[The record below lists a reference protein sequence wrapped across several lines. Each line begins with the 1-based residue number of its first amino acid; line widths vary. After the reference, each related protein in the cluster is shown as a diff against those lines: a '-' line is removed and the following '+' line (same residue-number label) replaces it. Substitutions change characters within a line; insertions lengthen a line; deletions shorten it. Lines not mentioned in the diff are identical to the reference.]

1 MSLDDAPLSKS
12 RRRFGF
18 YHFSSGAKK
27 NYLTMVLKKMQTA
40 STNKLRFFSEGNG
53 VFSWQITLGV
63 VGLKKTCI

>member
-1 MSLDDAPLSKS
+1 MRHCRKVVVVSDFIISQVEP
-12 RRRFGF
+12 
-18 YHFSSGAKK
+18 KK